1 MKCLVCNTQNSYN
14 ARFCN
19 HCGAKMEQH
28 HKTCPN
34 PECKR
39 GGLPDEAVF
48 CPDCGIK
55 LSVTTNGISQK
66 LNPGFS
72 GSQSGF
78 SIDGSN
84 LSEKL
89 PVSNKVSRENSMYSD
104 DIDSPY
110 SISEECVACGCC
122 IDECPVEAI
131 SEGNIYRIDADLC
144 TECGSCAE
152 VCPVDAISQLNS

>member
-1 MKCLVCNTQNSYN
+1 MQCTNCKTEILVT
-14 ARFCN
+14 AKFCPE
-19 HCGAKMEQH
+19 CGHKTENKY
-28 HKTCPN
+28 KTCPN
-34 PECKR
+34 PSCNR
-39 GGLPDEAVF
+39 SGLPEEAVF

-55 LSVTTNGISQK
+55 LSVTTNGISQ
-66 LNPGFS
+66 NSTPGFS

-78 SIDGSN
+78 RIDGSI

-104 DIDSPY
+104 DFDSPY

-131 SEGNIYRIDADLC
+131 SEGNIYMIDADVC
-144 TECGSCAE
+144 TECGSWAD
-152 VCPVDAISQLNS
+152 VCPVGAIS